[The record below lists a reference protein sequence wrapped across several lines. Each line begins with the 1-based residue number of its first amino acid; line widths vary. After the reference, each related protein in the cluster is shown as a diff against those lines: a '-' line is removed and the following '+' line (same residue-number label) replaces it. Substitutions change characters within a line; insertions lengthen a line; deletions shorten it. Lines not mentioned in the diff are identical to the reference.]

1 VRQPVHQE
9 EEMQIGFNL
18 PISGPMSD
26 PDTVIRMAQEGEA
39 LGYDYLTLTDHLLLP
54 NLRVPG
60 YPYSESGEFFGEGPQ
75 NRHDQLT
82 AAAFVAAKTSHI
94 RLVLAVMVVPYRPA
108 VLAAKMLATID
119 VLSGGRLTI
128 GIGAGW
134 LESEFDAVA
143 VTPFFARGAVT
154 DEYIRVFRT
163 LWTEPAPRFA
173 GDWVKV
179 DDVLF
184 EPKPMQKPHPPIWV
198 GGESG
203 PALRRAARLGDAWY
217 PIGSNNRHLLD
228 TLPRY
233 RAGIARLR
241 RFTAETGRD
250 PDKVAL
256 AYRIK
261 RYGEA
266 VPAAASDGERRL
278 FSGSAADLVED
289 FRALRVLGVAA
300 IDIDFERPTVD
311 ASIAAM
317 RRFKETVLDRI

>member
-1 VRQPVHQE
+1 VRQPVRQE

-26 PDTVIRMAQEGEA
+26 PETVVRIAQQGEA
-39 LGYDYLTLTDHLLLP
+39 LGYDYLTLTDHILLP
-54 NLRVPG
+54 NLKVPG

-82 AAAFVAAKTSHI
+82 AAAFVAAKTTRI

-119 VLSGGRLTI
+119 VLAGGRLTI

-143 VTPFFARGAVT
+143 VTSFAARGAVT

-163 LWTEPAPRFA
+163 LWTDSAPQFA
-173 GDWVKV
+173 GDWIKL

-184 EPKPMQKPHPPIWV
+184 EPKPVQKPHPPIWV

-228 TLPRY
+228 SLPRY
-233 RAGIARLR
+233 RAGVARLR
-241 RFTAETGRD
+241 RFAADAGRD
-250 PDKVAL
+250 PDEVAL
-256 AYRIK
+256 TYRVK

-266 VPAAASDGERRL
+266 VPDRASDGERRL
-278 FSGSAADLVED
+278 FSGSTADLAGD
-289 FRALRVLGVAA
+289 FRALRELGVSAVD
-300 IDIDFERPTVD
+300 IDIERPTAE
-311 ASIAAM
+311 ASIAEM
-317 RRFKETVLDRI
+317 RRFKETVLARV